1 MHYTHI
7 YMYVCVCICSDKASR
22 LVYFMGP
29 GWSSAY
35 MNFCVVKEACIFL
48 NSKLA

>member
-1 MHYTHI
+1 MHYTRI
-7 YMYVCVCICSDKASR
+7 YMYVCVCICSDKASS
-22 LVYFMGP
+22 LAHFMDP

-35 MNFCVVKEACIFL
+35 MNSCVVNEACIFL